1 MRSPGSLRYS
11 IKLRVSFKLQFRLF
25 SGVISMALRGAIL
38 VSALIFA
45 GAQARAHQAPSIVGT
60 IEGDN
65 VAIAASASA
74 TPLPQNPSSDG
85 TILNGGVITVGSGQA
100 RLMLASGGEIDI
112 CGPAKITLLQSSG
125 AITVALDFG
134 HIRAYLPA
142 SSSLRIFTP
151 TLIATPVEIN
161 GTASDVS
168 VGLQQ
173 DDSLCVKAASG
184 ALLLE
189 SQFTN
194 EKIVVPQ
201 SGQFFFAQGR
211 LVPIVRTDMQCACLL
226 TEARFLPPPSS
237 TPAPALGDLT
247 PAEIASAAT
256 PAPAAATKT
265 QPEKKPDQTGVE
277 YSILAHPN
285 DAHPAAAEPKPAP
298 APPPNEMPFYKIV
311 MPPLAFSA
319 SSPVPPPASAED
331 MVLLIRTTR
340 VDPDFEFTGHVDP
353 PSASEKTK
361 SHTEKASRGKQ
372 PKIAGAKPGFWARL
386 KHFFG
391 GSSS

>member
-11 IKLRVSFKLQFRLF
+11 IKLRVSFKLQFRRF

-45 GAQARAHQAPSIVGT
+45 GAQARAQQAPPVVAN
-60 IEGDN
+60 IEGDD

-74 TPLPQNPSSDG
+74 IPVPQNPSSG
-85 TILNGGVITVGSGQA
+85 GAILNGGVVTVGSGQA
-100 RLMLASGGEIDI
+100 RLMLTSGGEIDI

-151 TLIATPVEIN
+151 TLIATPLEIN
-161 GTASDVS
+161 GVASDVS

-211 LVPIVRTDMQCACLL
+211 LVPVVRTDMHCACLL
-226 TEARFLPPPSS
+226 TEARFLPPPSA

-247 PAEIASAAT
+247 PAEIASEAT
-256 PAPAAATKT
+256 PASPAKT
-265 QPEKKPDQTGVE
+265 LSEKQDQTGVE

-285 DAHPAAAEPKPAP
+285 DAHPTALQHQSAP
-298 APPPNEMPFYKIV
+298 APPPDETPFYRIV

-319 SSPVPPPASAED
+319 SSPAPPPVSAED

-340 VDPDFEFTGHVDP
+340 IDPDFEFTGRVDP
-353 PSASEKTK
+353 PSAPEKAK
-361 SHTEKASRGKQ
+361 SRTEKAPRGRQ

-386 KHFFG
+386 KRFFA

>member
-1 MRSPGSLRYS
+1 
-11 IKLRVSFKLQFRLF
+11 
-25 SGVISMALRGAIL
+25 MALRGAIL
-38 VSALIFA
+38 VSPLIFA
-45 GAQARAHQAPSIVGT
+45 AAQARAQQASSIVGN

-74 TPLPQNPSSDG
+74 TPVPQDPSSG
-85 TILNGGVITVGSGQA
+85 RTILNGGVVMVGSGQA
-100 RLMLASGGEIDI
+100 RLMLTSGGEIDI
-112 CGPAKITLLQSSG
+112 CGPAKITLLQASG

-134 HIRAYLPA
+134 HIRAYLPP

-151 TLIATPVEIN
+151 TLIATPLEIN
-161 GTASDVS
+161 GVASDVS

-211 LVPIVRTDMQCACLL
+211 LVPIVRTDMHCACLL

-237 TPAPALGDLT
+237 TPAPALGALT

-256 PAPAAATKT
+256 LAPRAKT
-265 QPEKKPDQTGVE
+265 QSEKKTDQTGVE

-285 DAHPAAAEPKPAP
+285 DAHPAAPTPQSAP
-298 APPPNEMPFYKIV
+298 APPPDTMPFYKIV

-340 VDPDFEFTGHVDP
+340 IDPDFEFTGHVDA
-353 PSASEKTK
+353 PSAPEKTK
-361 SHTEKASRGKQ
+361 NRKEKASRGRQ